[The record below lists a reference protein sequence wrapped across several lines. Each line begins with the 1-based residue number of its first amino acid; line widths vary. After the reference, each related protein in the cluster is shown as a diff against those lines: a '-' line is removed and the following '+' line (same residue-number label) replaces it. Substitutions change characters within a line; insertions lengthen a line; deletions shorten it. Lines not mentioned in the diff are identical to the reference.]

1 MNTSLQNNSLAPKA
15 RMPLKE
21 AITAGMVWGLGAAV
35 IGGNIN
41 PTLGFVAGFAGILVG
56 TISNRCAPV
65 R

>member
-1 MNTSLQNNSLAPKA
+1 
-15 RMPLKE
+15 MPLKE